1 MNLPRNTISRAAVL
15 GALALALCTPAP
27 VLGQQTTQGKSP
39 ATSSGSGDDR
49 PDVVIDA
56 PARKVAIE
64 SLVARIEEYYPVPEV
79 RKRLTTE
86 LAKRYRSGA
95 YDRIT
100 SAKEFRT
107 RLTLEL
113 RELSKDE
120 HFNVEYFVVPRTF
133 PAKDEVTTDPN
144 TSRELIAGVHNQG
157 FDALERLPGNV
168 GYMRLRTFEEPGTTG
183 EVIAAAMDFLS
194 RTDAMIIDLRYN
206 KGGYGETGA
215 LLASYFLLETTELS
229 EAKSKDG
236 VKQKWSSTFVPGAKY
251 LDKPVYVLMSKTTFS
266 AAESFAYDLQA
277 LKRVTVVG
285 EVSRG
290 GANPSV
296 QVLLS
301 DRFGA
306 IIPWAVT
313 RNPIT
318 NTNWDGKGVTP
329 DIPASS
335 DQALDVAHLAA
346 ARAISA
352 KHPNDSVTGEIEELI
367 QKLGG
372 EGTKQ

>member
-1 MNLPRNTISRAAVL
+1 MNPPRSLMLRATIF
-15 GALALALCTPAP
+15 GTLALILCSATVAVAKAQPA
-27 VLGQQTTQGKSP
+27 K
-39 ATSSGSGDDR
+39 ATSSSVGGDR
-49 PDVVIDA
+49 PDVIIDA
-56 PARKVAIE
+56 HARKLAIE
-64 SLVARIEEYYPVPEV
+64 SLVARIDEYYPIPEV

-86 LAKRYRSGA
+86 LRRRYKSGA
-95 YDRIT
+95 YDRVT

-107 RLTLEL
+107 RLTSEL
-113 RELSKDE
+113 RGLSNDE
-120 HFNVEYFVVPRTF
+120 HFDVEYFVVPRPF
-133 PAKDEVTTDPN
+133 PQQEKESLDPN
-144 TSRELIAGVHNQG
+144 RSRELIAGVHNQG
-157 FDALERLPGNV
+157 FDALERLAGNI

-194 RTDAMIIDLRYN
+194 RTDAMIIDLRYS
-206 KGGYGETGA
+206 KGGYGETVA
-215 LLASYFLLETTELS
+215 LLASYFLPETIALS
-229 EAKSKDG
+229 EVRSKDG

-251 LDKPVYVLMSKTTFS
+251 LDKPVYVLMSRTTFS
-266 AAESFAYDLQA
+266 APESFAYDLQA

-296 QVLLS
+296 EVLLS

-329 DIPASS
+329 DILATS

-352 KHPNDSVTGEIEELI
+352 KHPDDSLTGEIDEI
-367 QKLGG
+367 IHKLGST
-372 EGTKQ
+372 GTNR